1 VTAAD
6 IIEFDLDAKPVDP
19 GDKSVPL
26 ELFIHSEI

>member
-26 ELFIHSEI
+26 RFIRTEV